1 MRRLKLVT
9 AGESHGPA
17 VVAVLTGLPAGL
29 ALDRA
34 AIDGDLRR
42 RQGGHGRGGRQAI
55 EHDEVEVLAGLRGG
69 VTLGSPLC
77 LVVRNRDFARWR
89 DTMDPWAPPAD
100 PAPLTRP
107 RPGHADLAGALK
119 LGLRDAR
126 PVLERASARSTV
138 ARVAAG
144 AVAKALLCEFG
155 VEVVG
160 HVLAI
165 GDERAAD
172 EAVPR
177 GDAAA
182 LRSAAEASPV
192 RCADPAASARM
203 VALIDAVRAA
213 GDSLGGVVEVI
224 AFGVPPGLG
233 GYATAEAR
241 LDARLA
247 AALLSVPALKGVE
260 VGDAF
265 AAAARRGST
274 VHDPIEYDAATRT
287 FTRPTNRAGGIEGG
301 TTNGAPVWVRA
312 AMKPI
317 PTLARPLPSVDLATK
332 EIVDAGKERTDAVAV
347 PAAAVVAEAAVALTL
362 ADALCEKL
370 GGDSLAELRRNHE
383 AYLRALREL

>member
-17 VVAVLTGLPAGL
+17 VVAVLVGLPAGL
-29 ALDRA
+29 PLDRA
-34 AIDGDLRR
+34 AIDADLQR
-42 RQGGHGRGGRQAI
+42 RQGGYGRGERQQI

-77 LVVRNRDFARWR
+77 LVVRNLDFANWR
-89 DTMDPWAPPAD
+89 DRMDPWAPPTD

-119 LGLRDAR
+119 LGSRDAR
-126 PVLERASARSTV
+126 PVVERASARATA

-144 AVAKALLCEFG
+144 AAAKALLAEFG

-160 HVLAI
+160 HVLSI
-165 GDERAAD
+165 GDEHAAP
-172 EAVPR
+172 AALPR
-177 GDAAA
+177 SDPAA
-182 LRSAAEASPV
+182 LRRAAAASAV
-192 RCADPAASARM
+192 GCADPAASARM
-203 VALIDAVRAA
+203 CAAIDAARAA

-233 GYATAEAR
+233 GYAEEAAR
-241 LDARLA
+241 LDGRLA
-247 AALLSVPALKGVE
+247 AAVLSVPALKGVE
-260 VGDAF
+260 VGETGAGTGL
-265 AAAARRGST
+265 RGSA
-274 VHDPIEYDAATRT
+274 VHDPIHYDAAARA

-301 TTNGAPVWVRA
+301 VSNGAPVWLRA

-317 PTLARPLPSVDLATK
+317 PTLARPLPSVDLASK
-332 EIVDAGKERTDAVAV
+332 QAVDAAQERTDAVAV

-362 ADALCEKL
+362 ADALCEKF
-370 GGDSLAELRRNHE
+370 GGDSLTEMRRNYE
-383 AYLRALREL
+383 GYLRALQEL

>member
-1 MRRLKLVT
+1 MRRLRLVT

-29 ALDRA
+29 TLDRA
-34 AIDGDLRR
+34 ALDAELRR
-42 RQGGHGRGGRQAI
+42 RQGGYGRGGRQQI

-77 LVVRNRDFARWR
+77 LVVRNRDFDRWR
-89 DTMDPWAPPAD
+89 ATMDPWAPPDD

-119 LGLRDAR
+119 LGLHDAR

-144 AVAKALLCEFG
+144 AVAKALLHEFG
-155 VEVVG
+155 VDVVG

-172 EAVPR
+172 EALPR
-177 GDAAA
+177 DDAEA
-182 LRSAAEASPV
+182 LRRAAEASPV

-203 VALIDAVRAA
+203 CQHIDAVRAA
-213 GDSLGGVVEVI
+213 GDSLGGIVEVI

-233 GYATAEAR
+233 SYAEEEAR
-241 LDARLA
+241 LDGRLA
-247 AALLSVPALKGVE
+247 QAVLSVPALKGVE
-260 VGDAF
+260 VGAAF
-265 AAAARRGST
+265 AAAGRRGSA
-274 VHDPIEYDAATRT
+274 VHDPIEYDAAART
-287 FTRPTNRAGGIEGG
+287 FVRPTNRAGGIEGG
-301 TTNGAPVWVRA
+301 VSNGAPVWLRA

-317 PTLARPLPSVDLATK
+317 PTLARPLPSVDLVSK
-332 EIVDAGKERTDAVAV
+332 EVVDAGKERTDAVAV

-370 GGDSLAELRRNHE
+370 GGDSLTEMRRNHE
-383 AYLRALREL
+383 GYLQALREL

>member
-17 VVAVLTGLPAGL
+17 VVAVLAGVPAGL
-29 ALDRA
+29 TLDRA
-34 AIDGDLRR
+34 ALDADLRR
-42 RQGGHGRGGRQAI
+42 RQGGYGRGGRQTI

-77 LVVRNRDFARWR
+77 LVVRNRDFAHWQ

-119 LGLRDAR
+119 LASRDAR

-144 AVAKALLCEFG
+144 AVAKALLAEFG

-165 GDERAAD
+165 GAEAAAD
-172 EAVPR
+172 ADVPR
-177 GDAAA
+177 ADAGA
-182 LRSAAEASPV
+182 LRRAAEASAV

-203 VALIDAVRAA
+203 CAHIDAVRAT

-233 GYATAEAR
+233 GYAEEEAR
-241 LDARLA
+241 LDGRLA
-247 AALLSVPALKGVE
+247 AAVLSVPALKGVE
-260 VGDAF
+260 VGEAF

-274 VHDPIEYDAATRT
+274 VHDPIEYDAAAHA
-287 FTRPTNRAGGIEGG
+287 FTRPTNHAGGIEGG
-301 TTNGAPVWVRA
+301 VSNGAPVWLRA

-317 PTLARPLPSVDLATK
+317 PTLARPLPSVDLGSK
-332 EIVDAGKERTDAVAV
+332 EVVDAGKERTDAVAV
-347 PAAAVVAEAAVALTL
+347 PAAAVVAEAAVALVL

-370 GGDSLAELRRNHE
+370 GGDTLAEMQRNHE
-383 AYLRALREL
+383 GYLRALREL

>member
-17 VVAVLTGLPAGL
+17 VIAVLAGLPAGL
-29 ALDRA
+29 ALERA
-34 AIDGDLRR
+34 AIDAELRR
-42 RQGGHGRGGRQAI
+42 RQGGYGRGGRQQI

-77 LVVRNRDFARWR
+77 LVVRNRDFDRWR
-89 DTMDPWAPPAD
+89 DTMDPWTPPAE
-100 PAPLTRP
+100 PKPLTRP

-119 LGLRDAR
+119 LGLHDAR
-126 PVLERASARSTV
+126 PVLERASARATV

-144 AVAKALLCEFG
+144 AVAKALLREFG
-155 VEVVG
+155 VEVVA

-165 GDERAAD
+165 GAEQAG
-172 EAVPR
+172 E
-177 GDAAA
+177 AA
-182 LRSAAEASPV
+182 LPRDDAGALRRAAEASPV

-203 VALIDAVRAA
+203 CQHIDAVRAA
-213 GDSLGGVVEVI
+213 GDSLGGIIEVI

-233 GYATAEAR
+233 GYAEEEAR
-241 LDARLA
+241 LDGRLA
-247 AALLSVPALKGVE
+247 QAVLSIPALKGVE
-260 VGDAF
+260 VGAAF
-265 AAAARRGST
+265 AAAGQRGSA
-274 VHDPIEYDAATRT
+274 VHDPIEYDAAARA
-287 FTRPTNRAGGIEGG
+287 FTRPSNRAGGIEGG
-301 TTNGAPVWVRA
+301 VSNGAPVWLRA

-317 PTLARPLPSVDLATK
+317 PTLARPLASVDLATK

-370 GGDSLAELRRNHE
+370 GGDSLAEMRRNHE
-383 AYLRALREL
+383 GYLQALRDL